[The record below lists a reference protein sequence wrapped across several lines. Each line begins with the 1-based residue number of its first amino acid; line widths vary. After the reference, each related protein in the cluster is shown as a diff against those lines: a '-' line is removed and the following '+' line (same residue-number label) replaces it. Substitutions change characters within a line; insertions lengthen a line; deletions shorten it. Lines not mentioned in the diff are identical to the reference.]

1 MLGKIETSAAV
12 YTLKWCISGELTMT
26 MNFLNP
32 ITTQTW
38 ANGRHLVR
46 CVKIIQETWDVRTFC
61 FMAEQPILFFF
72 KPGQF
77 VTLELEINAE
87 QVMRSYTI
95 SSSPSVPYSFSIT
108 VKRIPGGKVS
118 NWLHDTLQVNDELAV
133 HGPVGNFNAIDH
145 PADKMLLLSG
155 GVGIT
160 PLMSMARW
168 FFDTNAAVDIEFV
181 HSARTPKDI
190 IFQRELEHIF
200 SRIPDF
206 KLHVVC
212 ERSDE
217 LCEAWSGFRGYLNQS
232 MLELMAPDFM
242 EREIF
247 CCGPEPYMNA
257 VKALLRANGFDMS
270 RYHDES
276 FGATP
281 VQVQEDALELAEQA
295 ESDAEE
301 LDMADLF
308 SVDFA
313 QTGKSVRIQP
323 GETVHNAAAKLG
335 LHIPKACGMGICGT
349 CKVTL
354 VEGEVEMEHN
364 GGITEEDEADGEIL
378 SCCSKPRGNVV
389 IDF

>member
-1 MLGKIETSAAV
+1 
-12 YTLKWCISGELTMT
+12 MT

-32 ITTQTW
+32 VTTQTW

-77 VTLELEINAE
+77 VTLELEINGE

-118 NWLHDTLQVNDELAV
+118 NWLHDNFQVNDELAV
-133 HGPVGNFNAIDH
+133 HGPVGNFNAIDY
-145 PADKMLLLSG
+145 PADKLLLLSG

-160 PLMSMARW
+160 PLMSIARW

-181 HSARTPKDI
+181 HSARTPKDV
-190 IFQRELEHIF
+190 IFHRELEHIF

-206 KLHVVC
+206 RLHIVC
-212 ERSDE
+212 ERGDD
-217 LCEAWSGFRGYLNQS
+217 LGEAWSGFRGFLNQP

-257 VKALLRANGFDMS
+257 VKSLLRSNGFDMS

-281 VQVQEDALELAEQA
+281 AQVQEDVLELAEQA
-295 ESDAEE
+295 ESEAEDLE
-301 LDMADLF
+301 VTDMLG
-308 SVDFA
+308 VEFA
-313 QTGKSVRIQP
+313 LTGKSVRIHP
-323 GETVHNAAAKLG
+323 GDTVHNAAAKLG

-354 VEGEVEMEHN
+354 LEGEVDMEHN
-364 GGITEEDEADGEIL
+364 GGITEEDEAAGEIL

-389 IDF
+389 IEF